1 MSCNVEVGIIVFR
14 AQLEMVFHH
23 RPQRNACLR
32 IIATLDRNHGWWVYD
47 NDNDNDEVP
56 LLQNEKIGMKEET
69 DFGEGRRKY
78 LAWVRRESEIAQL
91 WDNYL

>member
-1 MSCNVEVGIIVFR
+1 
-14 AQLEMVFHH
+14 
-23 RPQRNACLR
+23 
-32 IIATLDRNHGWWVYD
+32 VYD

-78 LAWVRRESEIAQL
+78 LARVRRESEIA
-91 WDNYL
+91 